1 MRKKAVFWLDLLIR
15 RVLREKRRIVKIGN
29 LFRKDCTSSIQTLK
43 KYLEMPNNAESIG
56 TAILTPTSKKDLGN
70 LKKISNF

>member
-15 RVLREKRRIVKIGN
+15 RVLRENRRIVKIGN

>member
-15 RVLREKRRIVKIGN
+15 RVLRENRRIVKIGN

-56 TAILTPTSKKDLGN
+56 TAILTLTSKKDLGN